1 MCYRRAFASLCLTDI
16 SFFMAHLAPERRCLP
31 EHWPDSQERIWES
44 MDIHNMNGCFP
55 KVRYYCSVFES
66 WGFLSFQAWT
76 MPSCPVEMWDLWAKM
91 PCPGLTLGEW
101 MRCDDVM
108 RWECAKSTH
117 GRHGRH
123 TSAVRFILQPAF
135 QFEGTQVQSLCCD
148 YGSCFLVCLP
158 SHFFSLFCVRNE
170 RAWVVCLE
178 SSILSAS
185 SYAGEHFWPHWGSVS
200 CCDCRQADKT
210 VSCLNLQLIRLG
222 LKD

>member
-1 MCYRRAFASLCLTDI
+1 M
-16 SFFMAHLAPERRCLP
+16 LP
-31 EHWPDSQERIWES
+31 ESTVLLYCIRIVRIFVFSGLDYAIMSGGDVGPLGKDAVSWADFGWVDAMWCHES
-44 MDIHNMNGCFP
+44 VCENSPMEGIM
-55 KVRYYCSVFES
+55 
-66 WGFLSFQAWT
+66 
-76 MPSCPVEMWDLWAKM
+76 
-91 PCPGLTLGEW
+91 
-101 MRCDDVM
+101 
-108 RWECAKSTH
+108 
-117 GRHGRH
+117 H

-185 SYAGEHFWPHWGSVS
+185 SHAGEHFWPHWGSVS